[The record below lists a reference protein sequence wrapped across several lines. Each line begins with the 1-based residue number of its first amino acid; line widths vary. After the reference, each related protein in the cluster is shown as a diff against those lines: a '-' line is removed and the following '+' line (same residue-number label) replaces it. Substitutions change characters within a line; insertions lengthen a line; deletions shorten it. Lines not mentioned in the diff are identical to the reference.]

1 MVMIDCGFG
10 LRETESRMARLGAK
24 AADIAALLVTHEHKD
39 HVSGVFKLARRHDIP
54 VWLTRG
60 TYEAVAGN
68 CMDVDLHFCRDGV
81 PFDCGNFSITPYTVP
96 HDAREPVQYTITDGV
111 VKLGV
116 LTDAGQSTP
125 HLMEILGGCDALVV
139 ECNHDSAMLAASSY
153 PSFLKERIGGKY
165 GHLSNESTGS
175 ILASLDRSRLRT
187 VIGAHLSHQ
196 NNTPE
201 LALAALANAVDRE
214 RTKIVIACQEE
225 GFGWIDI
232 GV

>member
-10 LRETESRMARLGAK
+10 LRETEARLARLCVH
-24 AADIAALLVTHEHKD
+24 AADITALLVTHEHKD
-39 HVSGVFKLARRHDIP
+39 HVSGIFKLARKHGIP

-60 TYEAVAGN
+60 TYEAVSRL
-68 CMDVDLHFCRDGV
+68 CMDLDLHFCRDGV
-81 PFDCGNFSITPYTVP
+81 PFACGSFAITPYTVP
-96 HDAREPVQYTITDGV
+96 HDAREPVQYTVTGGE

-125 HLMEILGGCDALVV
+125 YLVKILGGCDALVV

-153 PSFLKERIGGKY
+153 PPFLKERIGGKY
-165 GHLSNESTGS
+165 GHLSNESTGA
-175 ILASLDRSRLRT
+175 ILAALDRSRLRT

-196 NNTPE
+196 NNTPD
-201 LALAALANAVDRE
+201 LALAALKNAVDLE
-214 RTKIVIACQEE
+214 QTKIVIACQEE
-225 GFGWIDI
+225 GFAWIDI